1 MCARKYNIIYADPPW
16 TMGKSHKAR
25 VYCPQY
31 DIMDLD
37 SICSLP
43 VSEIAS
49 ENAALFLWCLNGQ
62 IENAIRIVNSWGFT
76 LRTVA
81 FVWVKTSRSTG
92 QPNCR
97 VGHWTL
103 NGTELCL
110 LGVRGSM
117 RKVTNNVR
125 QVYMGPRQRH
135 SQKPEEIRNRIVDL
149 FGDVPRI
156 ELFARTETAGWDVWG
171 NEVPCSI
178 ELGAQNT
185 MESGSTAHNRP
196 IMPLPKAATT

>member
-1 MCARKYNIIYADPPW
+1 MIPFPDKKYQVIYADPPW

-31 DIMDLD
+31 DTMDLD

-43 VSEIAS
+43 VSEIAAK
-49 ENAALFLWCLNGQ
+49 NAALFLWCLNGQ
-62 IENAIRIVNSWGFT
+62 IENAIRVMHSWGFS

-103 NGTELCL
+103 NGTEQCL

-117 RKVTNNVR
+117 RKVTMNVR

-156 ELFARTETAGWDVWG
+156 ELFARQRVEGWDAWG
-171 NEVPCSI
+171 NEI
-178 ELGAQNT
+178 EESPVLGEELLGFSEQFT
-185 MESGSTAHNRP
+185 SHTGKRCV
-196 IMPLPKAATT
+196 K